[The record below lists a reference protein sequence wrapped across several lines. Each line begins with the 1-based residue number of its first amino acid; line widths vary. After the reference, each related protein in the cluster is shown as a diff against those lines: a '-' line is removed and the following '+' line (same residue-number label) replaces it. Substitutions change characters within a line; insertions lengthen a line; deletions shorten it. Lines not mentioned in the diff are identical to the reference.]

1 MIEEIENTPE
11 WLSRKESILEENIT
25 QLLRQLGID
34 ASVKTDKKSLPY
46 KETFETI
53 LSRTKPFSES
63 FHFREIY
70 REFTKEILNKGYRKI
85 RFYCELIQM
94 DLQMGIWDIEGK
106 THQISLKPDYKCS
119 IKYYIH
125 Y

>member
-1 MIEEIENTPE
+1 MEEDILE
-11 WLSRKESILEENIT
+11 KESIIEKNLIDI
-25 QLLRQLGID
+25 LWDLGID

-46 KETFETI
+46 KETFETTLNRFNPYSGSFNFKETYKEI
-53 LSRTKPFSES
+53 L
-63 FHFREIY
+63 
-70 REFTKEILNKGYRKI
+70 KEILNKGCRKI

-94 DLQMGIWDIEGK
+94 DSQMDTWFIEGK
-106 THQISLKPDYKCS
+106 TTQVTLKPDYKCF

>member
-1 MIEEIENTPE
+1 MVEIENTPE
-11 WLSRKESILEENIT
+11 LLHKYESIIEENII
-25 QLLRQLGID
+25 QILWKLNID

-53 LSRTKPFSES
+53 LSRSQPFSES
-63 FHFREIY
+63 FNFKEIY
-70 REFTKEILNKGYRKI
+70 REFTKETLNRGYRKI
-85 RFYCELIQM
+85 RFYCELFS
-94 DLQMGIWDIEGK
+94 DIPNTITWEIDGEIS
-106 THQISLKPDYKCS
+106 TFQIKPDYKCF